1 MKRIGLGSQGWTD
14 LRRRPPKTIY
24 RWKASLIPNWC
35 SAIEDQPL
43 HYRQALLLCEVEE
56 MPYQEICG
64 NIGDPDRERYVAP
77 APSAEVRSRVTP

>member
-1 MKRIGLGSQGWTD
+1 MERIGLGSQGWSD

-56 MPYQEICG
+56 MPYQKICG
-64 NIGDPDRERYVAP
+64 KIGDPDRERYVAP
-77 APSAEVRSRVTP
+77 APSAEVGSRVTP